1 MEEKNKQ
8 QNLFREK
15 TIERISSP
23 EKLTDYLRVTSPG
36 IWAVLGAVII
46 LLGGLFIWASIG
58 TLETKADVKVMVA
71 DHKAVIVADGATAL
85 AEGMPVKIATEDC
98 VIASTDSDEYGRTYG
113 ITEVSLPDGT
123 YDGTAVIEQIRPIDF
138 LLESR

>member
-58 TLETKADVKVMVA
+58 TLETTADVKVMVA

>member
-58 TLETKADVKVMVA
+58 TLETKADVKVMVD

>member
-58 TLETKADVKVMVA
+58 TLETKVDVKVMVA
-71 DHKAVIVADGATAL
+71 DHTAVIVADGATAL

>member
-1 MEEKNKQ
+1 LEEKNKQ

-85 AEGMPVKIATEDC
+85 AEGMPVKIATENC

>member
-1 MEEKNKQ
+1 LEEKNNQ

-46 LLGGLFIWASIG
+46 LLGGLFVWASIG

-71 DHKAVIVADGATAL
+71 DHKAVIVADGATVL
-85 AEGMPVKIATEDC
+85 AEGMPVHIATENC
-98 VIASTDSDEYGRTYG
+98 VIASTDSDDYGRIYG

>member
-1 MEEKNKQ
+1 MEEKNNQ

-46 LLGGLFIWASIG
+46 LLGGLFVWASVG

-71 DHKAVIVADGATAL
+71 DHKAVIVADGATVL
-85 AEGMPVKIATEDC
+85 AEGMPVQIATENC
-98 VIASTDSDEYGRTYG
+98 VIASTDSDDYGRIYG

>member
-1 MEEKNKQ
+1 MEEKNNQ

-46 LLGGLFIWASIG
+46 LLGGLFVWASVG

-71 DHKAVIVADGATAL
+71 DHKAVIVADGATVL
-85 AEGMPVKIATEDC
+85 AEGMPVKIATENC
-98 VIASTDSDEYGRTYG
+98 VIASTDSDDYGRIYG

>member
-58 TLETKADVKVMVA
+58 TLETKVDVKVMVA

-85 AEGMPVKIATEDC
+85 AEGMPVKIVTEDC

>member
-58 TLETKADVKVMVA
+58 TLETKVDVKVMVA

>member
-85 AEGMPVKIATEDC
+85 AEGMPVKIATENC

>member
-58 TLETKADVKVMVA
+58 TLETKADVKVMVD

-85 AEGMPVKIATEDC
+85 AEGMPVKIATEHC

>member
-1 MEEKNKQ
+1 MEEKNNQ

-46 LLGGLFIWASIG
+46 LLGGLFVWASIG

-71 DHKAVIVADGATAL
+71 DHKAVIVADGATVL
-85 AEGMPVKIATEDC
+85 AEGMPVQIATEKC
-98 VIASTDSDEYGRTYG
+98 VIASTDSDDYGRIYG